1 MLGIKNLIEY
11 GIKIIDID
19 SVIKVFRFVL
29 RKYFVQLFDLF
40 DSLEGMKLYLGF
52 FEFFIYLI

>member
-19 SVIKVFRFVL
+19 SVNKVFRFVL
-29 RKYFVQLFDLF
+29 RKYFVQLVDLF

-52 FEFFIYLI
+52 FEFLIYLI